1 MKFASERSIGDLDQH
16 SPRLCVTHKHQ
27 KKCTDLPLCLDEH
40 DEETIKQEGV
50 KGVVTVRAKY
60 EDGSQSSA

>member
-1 MKFASERSIGDLDQH
+1 VCGTQT
-16 SPRLCVTHKHQ
+16 P

-50 KGVVTVRAKY
+50 KGIVTVRAKY